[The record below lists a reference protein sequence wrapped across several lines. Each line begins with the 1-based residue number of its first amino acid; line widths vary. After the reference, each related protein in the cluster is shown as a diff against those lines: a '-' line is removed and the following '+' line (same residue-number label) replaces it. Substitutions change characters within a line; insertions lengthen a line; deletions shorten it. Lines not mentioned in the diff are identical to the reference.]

1 MHAFPRCEHPEA
13 SAIVIESN
21 PLCPNLGISMRKAD
35 CCRTR
40 SYARKHPI
48 GSKKLGFAAARDAVE
63 SGAGVPLVGR
73 PSSRERGV
81 SSKEPV
87 DLLVVGGGVNGT
99 GIARD
104 AAGRGLGVI
113 LCEQD
118 DLARHTSSASS
129 KLIHGGLRY
138 LEHYEFRLV
147 REALIEREVLLRA
160 APHIIWPLRFI
171 LPHDRGQRP
180 AWLIRLGLF
189 LYDHLGGRKLLPA
202 SEAIDLNT
210 DPVGAPL
217 KPQFEQG
224 FAYADCFVDDARLV
238 VLNALD
244 ARERGAEILT
254 RTRCT
259 AARRA
264 NGLWYAALEP
274 RGGGPPRQVR
284 ARALVNATGPWVSRF
299 LADRLQLSGPSNLR
313 LVKGGHIIVPRLY
326 DHPCPYILQHTD
338 RRIVFVI
345 PYERTFSL
353 IGTTDVDYQGEPS
366 QVDIGDDEIDYLCH
380 VVSRYFREPLR
391 PDQVEWT
398 YAGVRPLYDDANRDV
413 SAITRDYV
421 FDLDEPEDDAP
432 LLSVFGGKI
441 TTSRKLAEH
450 ALDQLRPAMR
460 FEGGAWTAGAP
471 LPGGDLPDADFAA
484 FLRAL
489 QTERP
494 WLPADLA
501 RRYARAYGTRVG
513 AVLDGAR
520 GLDDLG
526 EPLGDGLY
534 EAEVDYLV
542 REEWA
547 QTVED
552 ILFRRSKLGLH
563 VSDATAARLRAW
575 LGRNTDGAG
584 DDGPA

>member
-1 MHAFPRCEHPEA
+1 
-13 SAIVIESN
+13 
-21 PLCPNLGISMRKAD
+21 
-35 CCRTR
+35 
-40 SYARKHPI
+40 
-48 GSKKLGFAAARDAVE
+48 
-63 SGAGVPLVGR
+63 
-73 PSSRERGV
+73 V
-81 SSKEPV
+81 SSNEAV

-104 AAGRGLGVI
+104 AAGRGLKVL

-118 DLARHTSSASS
+118 DLASHTSAASS

-138 LEHYEFRLV
+138 LEHCEFRLV
-147 REALIEREVLLRA
+147 REALIEREVLRRA
-160 APHIIWPLRFI
+160 APHLIWPLRFI
-171 LPHDRGQRP
+171 LPHDRRQRP

-189 LYDHLGGRKLLPA
+189 LYDHLGGRRLLPP
-202 SEAIDLNT
+202 SEAIDLRV

-217 KPQFEQG
+217 KPEFARG

-244 ARERGAEILT
+244 ARERGAEIVT
-254 RTRCT
+254 RSRCM

-264 NGLWYAALEP
+264 NGLWYAALEQ
-274 RGGGPPRQVR
+274 GGGPVRQVR

-299 LADRLQLSGPSNLR
+299 LSDRLQMSAPRDLR

-326 DHPCPYILQHTD
+326 DHPCPYILQHSD
-338 RRIVFVI
+338 RRVVFVI

-353 IGTTDVDYQGEPS
+353 IGTTDVDYDGEPS
-366 QVDIGDDEIDYLCH
+366 LVDIGDDEIDYLCQ
-380 VVSRYFREPLR
+380 VVSRYFREPLT
-391 PDQVEWT
+391 PDRVAWT
-398 YAGVRPLYDDANRDV
+398 YAGVRPLYDDASRDV

-421 FDLDEPEDDAP
+421 FDLDEPDDDAP

-450 ALDQLRPAMR
+450 ALNQLRPTMR
-460 FEGGAWTAGAP
+460 FEGAAWTAGAP
-471 LPGGDLPDADFAA
+471 LPGGDIPDGDFEA
-484 FLRAL
+484 FLAVL
-489 QTERP
+489 QLERP
-494 WLPADLA
+494 WLPSELA

-513 AVLDGAR
+513 ALLDGAR

-526 EPLGDGLY
+526 EPLGEGVY

-547 QTVED
+547 RTAED

-563 VSDATAARLRAW
+563 VSEATAARLRAW
-575 LGRNTDGAG
+575 LGRNTDGTG
-584 DDGPA
+584 DDAPA